1 MFYAKT
7 KTTVEGYWENGKLE
21 DKTNAK
27 FRKVV
32 NDSDQKQY
40 KDRFSAG

>member
-7 KTTVEGYWENGKLE
+7 KTTVEGLWENGKLE

-27 FRKVV
+27 FRKTG
-32 NDSDQKQY
+32 NDSDQK
-40 KDRFSAG
+40 